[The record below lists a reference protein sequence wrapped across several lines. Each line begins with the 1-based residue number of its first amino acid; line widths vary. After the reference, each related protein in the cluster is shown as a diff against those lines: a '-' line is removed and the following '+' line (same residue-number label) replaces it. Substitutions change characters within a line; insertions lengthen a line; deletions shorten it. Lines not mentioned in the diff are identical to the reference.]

1 MANHLVVMIPSGHPN
16 LRREIEAGVE
26 EYANVL
32 HAHSYDLGT
41 VKLVLEV
48 VSEGVAIAGGVAG
61 ILTFIRSLQAEKEA
75 QGHTLHI
82 TVSVPGG
89 EAIPADQADAA
100 LLTRL
105 LEEPIEE

>member
-1 MANHLVVMIPSGHPN
+1 MANHLVVTIPSGHPN

-32 HAHSYDLGT
+32 HAESYDLGT

-61 ILTFIRSLQAEKEA
+61 ILTFIRSLQEKKEV

-89 EAIPADQADAA
+89 EAIPAEHADAA

-105 LEEPIEE
+105 LDEPIEE